1 MQQALPSSSIK
12 QREILL
18 IGRHSLGHTF
28 TGVQNGASFAN
39 CRPTIKVALGK
50 LTIGISSYAHII
62 PEIRMEYDRS
72 HWQAAPSRTVNC
84 VQSDCEQCGGLSG
97 QVRVVDTAPS
107 YAYKSQQPRYPSR
120 SIEIVSPDRCHIAT
134 LPDELL
140 LEILAYLVPTRMTFH
155 IYRKANYR
163 QPVTIIN
170 GFGDPK
176 TAQWPPAPWTDA
188 LASVSRKFSSLFLGM
203 LYGQNS
209 WVVECSDA
217 DSCPVVLD
225 SDLNKPSPLSWG
237 RLLGRRSDDRWP
249 FCAVSARYVK
259 DLTIIVRLAD
269 LDSLDPYAQHV
280 GSVQLQLEKV
290 VSVIGP
296 DLRRLD
302 IDIELVSKSKCWLPQ
317 SKLRCVR
324 RKDGT
329 HQVRLQSSTSSDQD
343 FAQAMPLWRTLD
355 GLRGIK
361 EVHLSGMITEEAA
374 KVVGKRLQTQP
385 DLAPDGNQV
394 WEVEKIV
401 RERVRAGVR
410 EYRLRWTGFDLHSDT
425 WETDD
430 AFDEMG
436 ELIMEWEESR
446 WKAGSSSKRK
456 RTSERLKSKAVRDS

>member
-1 MQQALPSSSIK
+1 M
-12 QREILL
+12 
-18 IGRHSLGHTF
+18 
-28 TGVQNGASFAN
+28 
-39 CRPTIKVALGK
+39 
-50 LTIGISSYAHII
+50 
-62 PEIRMEYDRS
+62 
-72 HWQAAPSRTVNC
+72 
-84 VQSDCEQCGGLSG
+84 
-97 QVRVVDTAPS
+97 
-107 YAYKSQQPRYPSR
+107 
-120 SIEIVSPDRCHIAT
+120 EIVSPDQCHIAT

-155 IYRKANYR
+155 IYRKANYG

-170 GFGDPK
+170 GF
-176 TAQWPPAPWTDA
+176 APWTDA
-188 LASVSRKFSSLFLGM
+188 LASVSQQFSSLFLGT

-217 DSCPVVLD
+217 DSSPVVLD
-225 SDLNKPSPLSWG
+225 SDLKQTSPPSWG

-302 IDIELVSKSKCWLPQ
+302 IDIELVSKTKCWLPQ

-329 HQVRLQSSTSSDQD
+329 HEVRLQNSTSTEQD
-343 FAQAMPLWRTLD
+343 YAQAMPLWRTLD
-355 GLRGIK
+355 GIRGVK

-374 KVVGKRLQTQP
+374 EMVGKRLQNQP

-410 EYRLRWTGFDLHSDT
+410 EYRLRWKDFDLHSDT
-425 WETDD
+425 WETED
-430 AFDEMG
+430 AFDEMS

-456 RTSERLKSKAVRDS
+456 RTSERLQSKAVRYS